1 MTTSRGKKALGLEDF
16 LSELADEAG
25 DELDTEKRAT
35 MKPADQRLDEI
46 AREILRL
53 QRDMTVPGSASSD
66 SGRLERLMR
75 FIEEKEF

>member
-1 MTTSRGKKALGLEDF
+1 MTTSKGKKALGLEDF

-25 DELDTEKRAT
+25 DELDTEKRVT

-53 QRDMTVPGSASSD
+53 QRDMTIPGSSSPD
-66 SGRLERLMR
+66 GVRLERLMR
-75 FIEEKEF
+75 FIEEREF